1 MLTNKVYQCIA
12 HWSKNVYS
20 YFLIIYDNKYL
31 ISHLAK
37 HTNQFCWH
45 HNKQKSN
52 HCIFWGLRCKKYICG
67 RNTKQMALASLF
79 AFLRKHMH
87 TKNVFRWNELS
98 NCMYDILI
106 MVEWSWL
113 MLNAVYY
120 IECIRCN
127 WTTSLI
133 LSSLGNKPIDS
144 NKCI

>member
-1 MLTNKVYQCIA
+1 MRVND
-12 HWSKNVYS
+12 WSKNVYS
-20 YFLIIYDNKYL
+20 YLLIIYNNIDL
-31 ISHLAK
+31 ISRLAK
-37 HTNQFCWH
+37 NMNQFCWH

-120 IECIRCN
+120 IEFISSFGSIF
-127 WTTSLI
+127 WWITYQLI
-133 LSSLGNKPIDS
+133 ENFMWAGNFY
-144 NKCI
+144 

>member
-1 MLTNKVYQCIA
+1 MYCTLIE
-12 HWSKNVYS
+12 NVYS

-31 ISHLAK
+31 ISRLAK

-120 IECIRCN
+120 IELYHLLAVYFGESRTN
-127 WTTSLI
+127 
-133 LSSLGNKPIDS
+133 
-144 NKCI
+144 